1 MALIKKL
8 KAVKINQNHLL
19 GIQDL
24 SLSEVLHILDEAK
37 TFINLNKSSSKKV
50 DILRGKTQINLF
62 FEPSTR
68 TQSSFE
74 LAGKRLG
81 ADVMSMNIVN
91 SAIKKGETLIDTAM
105 TLNAMHPD
113 IIVVRHQDSGAP
125 NLLAQ
130 KVNCAVI
137 NAGDGKRE
145 HPTQALLD
153 ALTII
158 NRRGKVKGLKIA
170 ICGDILHSR
179 VARSNIYLMNM
190 LGAEVNV
197 VGPKTLLPHSIE
209 RLGVKAFTDMKKG
222 LDNCDIVMMLRLQN
236 ERMQGSFLPSAREYY
251 EFFGLTPDKL
261 AMAKKEALI
270 MHPGPMNRGV
280 EIDTNLADDINRSVI
295 REQVELG
302 VAVRMACLKI
312 FCKKTL

>member
-1 MALIKKL
+1 MATKSN
-8 KAVKINQNHLL
+8 KAVKISKKHLL

-24 SLSEVLHILDEAK
+24 SVSDVDYILSEAKQFISLNRSKNKKLD
-37 TFINLNKSSSKKV
+37 T
-50 DILRGKTQINLF
+50 LRGKTQINLF

-105 TLNAMHPD
+105 TLNAMHPNL
-113 IIVVRHQDSGAP
+113 IVVRHQDSGAC
-125 NLLAQ
+125 NLLSQ

-137 NAGDGKRE
+137 NAGDGRRE

-158 NRRGKVKGLKIA
+158 EKKGKIQGLRIA

-179 VARSNIYLMNM
+179 VARSNIYLLNM
-190 LGAEVNV
+190 LGAEVNIV
-197 VGPKTLLPHSIE
+197 APTNLMPKELE
-209 RLGVKAFTDMKKG
+209 RFGVNKFSDMKKG
-222 LDNCDIVMMLRLQN
+222 LKDCDIVMMLRLQN
-236 ERMQGSFLPSAREYY
+236 ERMHSSFLASNREYY
-251 EFFGLTPDKL
+251 EYYGLTPDKL
-261 AMAKKEALI
+261 DFAKKDALI
-270 MHPGPMNRGV
+270 MHPGPMNRGI
-280 EIDTNLADDINRSVI
+280 EIDTNLADDINKSVI
-295 REQVELG
+295 QEQVELG

-312 FCKKTL
+312 FCE

>member
-1 MALIKKL
+1 MAESKAIKKQ
-8 KAVKINQNHLL
+8 VKHLL
-19 GIQDL
+19 GIQNL
-24 SLSEVLHILDEAK
+24 SVLEAK
-37 TFINLNKSSSKKV
+37 EILKESQNFIKLNRSGSKKLDV
-50 DILRGKTQINLF
+50 LRGKTQINLF

-68 TQSSFE
+68 TQSSFD

-91 SAIKKGETLIDTAM
+91 SAIKKGETLMDTAM

-113 IIVVRHQDSGAP
+113 LIVVRHQDSGAP
-125 NLLAQ
+125 NLLSQ

-137 NAGDGKRE
+137 NAGDGTRE

-158 NRRGKVKGLKIA
+158 NSKGKIEGLRIA
-170 ICGDILHSR
+170 ICGDIKHSR

-197 VGPKTLLPHSIE
+197 IAPKTLMPDSINQ
-209 RLGVKAFTDMKKG
+209 LGVKSFTSMKKG
-222 LDNCDIVMMLRLQN
+222 LASCDIVMMLRLQN
-236 ERMQGSFLPSAREYY
+236 ERMQGSFLPSKREYY
-251 EFFGLTPDKL
+251 EYFGLTPEKL
-261 AMAKKEALI
+261 KYASKDALI

-280 EIDTNLADDINRSVI
+280 EIDTKLADDINVSLVK
-295 REQVELG
+295 EQVELG
-302 VAVRMACLKI
+302 VAVRMACLKLY
-312 FCKKTL
+312 CK